1 MENKKNLTDSILKN
15 IGENLKSNIATK
27 NQFIK
32 NEDAKSNANL
42 FIMVPTN
49 HPNIDEIL
57 KLLNNF
63 KEDNVSEDIKEETKK
78 YVITLSDILN
88 SNQEKLII
96 PKHSIITPMAK
107 DYIKQKK
114 IKVIFTENKEQ

>member
-1 MENKKNLTDSILKN
+1 MKNKKNLTDSILKN
-15 IGENLKSNIATK
+15 IGDSLKKNAATT
-27 NQFIK
+27 NQFIT
-32 NEDAKSNANL
+32 NEDVKSNL

-63 KEDNVSEDIKEETKK
+63 KEDNISEEIKEEAKK
-78 YVITLSDILN
+78 SVITLSDILN

>member
-1 MENKKNLTDSILKN
+1 MKNKKNLTDSILKN
-15 IGENLKSNIATK
+15 IGDGLKKNVATTNK
-27 NQFIK
+27 FIK
-32 NEDAKSNANL
+32 NEDVKSNS

-63 KEDNVSEDIKEETKK
+63 KEDNVSEEIKEEAKK
-78 YVITLSDILN
+78 SVITLSDILN

>member
-1 MENKKNLTDSILKN
+1 MKNKKNLTDSILKN
-15 IGENLKSNIATK
+15 IGENLKINIATK

-32 NEDAKSNANL
+32 NEDIKSNS

-63 KEDNVSEDIKEETKK
+63 KENNVSEEIKEESKK
-78 YVITLSDILN
+78 SVITLSDILN

>member
-1 MENKKNLTDSILKN
+1 MKNKKKLTDSILKN

-32 NEDAKSNANL
+32 NEDIKSNS

-63 KEDNVSEDIKEETKK
+63 KEDNVSEEIKEEAKK
-78 YVITLSDILN
+78 SVITLSDILN

>member
-1 MENKKNLTDSILKN
+1 MKNKKNLTDSILKN
-15 IGENLKSNIATK
+15 IGESLKKNVATTNK
-27 NQFIK
+27 FIK
-32 NEDAKSNANL
+32 NEDVKSNS

-49 HPNIDEIL
+49 HHNIDEIL

-78 YVITLSDILN
+78 SVITLSDILN

-96 PKHSIITPMAK
+96 PKYSIITPMAK

>member
-1 MENKKNLTDSILKN
+1 MKNKKNLTDSILKN

-32 NEDAKSNANL
+32 NEDIKSNS

-63 KEDNVSEDIKEETKK
+63 KEDNVSEEIKEEAKK
-78 YVITLSDILN
+78 SVITLSDILN

-114 IKVIFTENKEQ
+114 IKVIFTENK